1 MTISQDYL
9 GVDVSKT
16 WIDVHRLRDGT
27 ARRLGSSAAAL
38 DAFAAE
44 LGATDTLVV
53 FEASGGYERGL
64 AAALDRAGVPRC
76 RVNPRQARDFARAK
90 GRFAKTDRVDAAS
103 LAEMGRALD
112 LAPDPVPDP
121 ARQRL
126 AKLAR
131 RLEVLKDMEKSE
143 RQRLLRE
150 DDPFVEEDIRSLGEA
165 IAGRI
170 AGVEAEIAGLIAD
183 DPRLAEDE
191 ALLRTAP
198 GIGPVLAH
206 RLLAYL
212 PELGQ
217 LDRRRIASLAGL
229 APHPCDS
236 GAMRGRRK
244 IWGGRPEARRT
255 LYLAAFIATRCD
267 PDFKD
272 FRAGLQD
279 RGKPPKL
286 AITAAARKLATTLNA
301 MLKTRTPYAK

>member
-1 MTISQDYL
+1 MTISQDVL
-9 GVDVSKT
+9 GVDVSKN

-27 ARRLGSSAAAL
+27 ARRIATSAASLAG
-38 DAFAAE
+38 FAAE
-44 LGATDTLVV
+44 LGAIDTLVV

-64 AAALDRAGVPRC
+64 AEALDKAGVPRC

-112 LAPDPVPDP
+112 LAPDPVPEP

-131 RLEVLKDMEKSE
+131 RLETLKDMEKSE

-150 DDPFVEEDIRSLGEA
+150 DDPFIAKEIRTLAQG
-165 IAGRI
+165 IARRI
-170 AGVEAEIAGLIAD
+170 AALEAEIAGLIAET
-183 DPRLAEDE
+183 PRLAEDE
-191 ALLRTAP
+191 ALLRSAP

-217 LDRRRIASLAGL
+217 LDRRSIASLAGL

-244 IWGGRPEARRT
+244 VWGGRPEARRT

-267 PDFKD
+267 PGFKD

-286 AITAAARKLATTLNA
+286 AITAAARKLATILNA
-301 MLKTRTPYAK
+301 MLKSRTPYAK